1 MSPPTWLSSC
11 CADAETTE
19 VAVDDVDDDAKASK
33 ARDLVVDFMVCV
45 VVLLS
50 DLVVLRRRS

>member
-19 VAVDDVDDDAKASK
+19 VAVDDVDDAKASK

>member
-19 VAVDDVDDDAKASK
+19 VAVDDVDDAKASK

-50 DLVVLRRRS
+50 DLVVLTRRS

>member
-11 CADAETTE
+11 CADAVTTD
-19 VAVDDVDDDAKASK
+19 VAVEDVDDAKASK

>member
-1 MSPPTWLSSC
+1 MSPPTWLSS
-11 CADAETTE
+11 ADAETTE
-19 VAVDDVDDDAKASK
+19 VAVDDVDDAKASK